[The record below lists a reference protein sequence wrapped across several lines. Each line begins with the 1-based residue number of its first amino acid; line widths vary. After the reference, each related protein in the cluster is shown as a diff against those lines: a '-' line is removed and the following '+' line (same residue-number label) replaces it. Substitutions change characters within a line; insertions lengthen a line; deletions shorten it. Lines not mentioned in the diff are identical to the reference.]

1 MAVNPAASLLEIERD
16 RLLCSLQHLERSVKE
31 LKEAFAED
39 PDQEYKAAISEN
51 LVVVAKQRARV
62 QCLEDEIKR
71 AKGAKGDI
79 SHAQVV
85 AVPVTE
91 APTAQQASHQQET
104 NTHNPPQQPSQTRA
118 TENAVMGVDAAQRA
132 TQQASSVI
140 SGQQEQQ
147 QAVPAAPTAT
157 SAAAA
162 AGQDTQG
169 PAGGVWL

>member
-51 LVVVAKQRARV
+51 LVVIAKQRARV

-91 APTAQQASHQQET
+91 APTAPPASHQQDT
-104 NTHNPPQQPSQTRA
+104 NTHNPPQQQHSQTCA
-118 TENAVMGVDAAQRA
+118 TDIAAMDVDAAQRA
-132 TQQASSVI
+132 AQQASSVT

-157 SAAAA
+157 PAAA